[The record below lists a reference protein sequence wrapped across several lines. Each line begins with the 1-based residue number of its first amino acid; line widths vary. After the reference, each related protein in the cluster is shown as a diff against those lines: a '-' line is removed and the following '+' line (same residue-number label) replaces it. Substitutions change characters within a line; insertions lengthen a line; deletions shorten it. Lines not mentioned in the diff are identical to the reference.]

1 MCVSMRSP
9 LRAALIIAAAIGS
22 LLIGPVEAYAG
33 SFGPTLAIGQVVAR
47 PVGDTATVEVTGMF
61 GFDDLLQ
68 VDFPLNLVIFQG
80 KNFVRYPVGGTPQS
94 GVFMLLR
101 NGVQAR
107 EIDHIE
113 ELGVDDPAAE
123 ILQLQPHKFLV
134 SLPPTIGNGPI
145 TVVLYVELELGT
157 YLSNHVSVMLTGV
170 TGGGE

>member
-9 LRAALIIAAAIGS
+9 LRAALLAATAIGS
-22 LLIGPVEAYAG
+22 LLIGPVEVYAG

-47 PVGDTATVEVTGMF
+47 PVGETATVEVTGMF

-68 VDFPLNLVIFQG
+68 VDFPLNLVIYQG
-80 KNFVRYPVGGTPQS
+80 NNFVRYPVGGTPQS
-94 GVFMLLR
+94 GVFQLLG

-113 ELGVDDPAAE
+113 GNGEDDPAAE
-123 ILQLQPHKFLV
+123 ILQLQPHRLLV

-145 TVVLYVELELGT
+145 TVVLYVELEFGT
-157 YLSNHVSVMLTGV
+157 YLSNHVSLMLSGV